1 MYILGGV
8 DEKACAETIDKWMS
22 VLSYAPAEY
31 NRIVCS
37 NVASNAHLWIMA
49 FVMVTVLSEEMH

>member
-49 FVMVTVLSEEMH
+49 FVLW